1 MATEED
7 DAAGPV
13 GGPGTDD
20 AVKELG
26 SYGHGL
32 VVEGVRLEGFG
43 RTAEAEELF
52 LEAAGLGDPGGM
64 YNCGLLAERRGDLPL
79 AQRYYTWAHIG
90 GHPEAANNLGVLL
103 HNAGDPKALDWFRT
117 AEAMG
122 HPQAAGNVRALL
134 AMTEGERPETRA
146 PRRKWRFPRRRPA
159 RPAADAHALHR
170 DAEAAYRVFGLTG
183 KDASLVRAVT
193 LARRA
198 AEAASERDPLR
209 AEILAALRDLLR
221 ERYDLYGRS
230 VDREEA
236 IGTAVAAFMALPAGD
251 SRRPLAAQALI
262 AVLALRFEADEE
274 PGPLEWAVEEVGRPV
289 LAQPGGD
296 PHGRMALAASL
307 CGALTR
313 LAERAD
319 TDSGLDDAVDF
330 GEQAVALAPPGDALA
345 LGNLGA
351 ALLVRGMRR
360 GSLDDLNAS
369 VADLGAARSGDDHRH
384 AVSAATNLVTAL
396 RARAAL
402 TGREAD
408 RRAAQEQAERV
419 GQGPG
424 AAPEHHLETLI
435 AAAFAAE
442 GPDAAGAVRRAL
454 EAAPPGHARRSMLLA
469 RLAVLLE
476 AADDRTAAVAAA
488 REAAATSRGALS
500 RLDAHRTLGRVLW
513 NLAEAV
519 GEPAEGAEG
528 AAAPSDGPGATDDA
542 RTAPGGGARAEAPE
556 PPVDAYATASEAVDA
571 FTTAAETCPP
581 GHIAY
586 SQVTFDLAA
595 ALLTRHRLGGP
606 SSDREAA
613 LDALRRAAQAPGSSP
628 QDRLLAT
635 RFWAGAAWE
644 AGDAEDALA
653 GSVVAVRLMQEFGW
667 MGLDRDDQE
676 RSLRDGAAMP
686 REAAA
691 LAIETGQLELAVE
704 LLEQGRSVLW
714 HAALQMQGD
723 LAALSA
729 REPGLAAELE
739 QIRSALVA
747 GTATTGGTPPGE
759 EPPDADLPGAALLGE
774 EPSTGGTRQPGAE
787 SPEAED
793 QPGTEALDAEAR
805 LRLGTRWA
813 HKLAQAR
820 ALQGFEDFL
829 APPRFETLASAA
841 AEGPV
846 VIVNISS
853 IRCDAVIVL
862 PDRRVEVVPLKEVE
876 MRETDEIV
884 NTYVRHREESVSP
897 GAGFLAGERA
907 RHTAHETLEWL
918 WDRIVSPVLERLR
931 ALGGGTV
938 PPRIWWCPTASLG
951 NAPLHAAG
959 RYPRIASGPGGP
971 KPVGLPF
978 LTVSSY
984 TTTLASLVESRR
996 RPTAAGGRL
1005 LAVGVTD
1012 TGRGH
1017 AALPGVAKEVAALT
1031 EVLDGERLTVLLDGA
1046 ATTGAVRELLPGHAW
1061 AHFACHGGLDMTSP
1075 SSAGLC
1081 LRDGDLSVLDI
1092 AGLRHEGA
1100 ELAFLSACHT
1110 RVGGGNLMDEAIHP
1124 AGAFRMAGFRHV
1136 VATLGSVNDQAAAT
1150 VAAELYRHLAGPA
1163 GLDPAGTAGALHR
1176 AVAALR
1182 ADHLTDPTVWA
1193 SFVHDGP

>member
-1 MATEED
+1 M
-7 DAAGPV
+7 
-13 GGPGTDD
+13 
-20 AVKELG
+20 
-26 SYGHGL
+26 
-32 VVEGVRLEGFG
+32 
-43 RTAEAEELF
+43 
-52 LEAAGLGDPGGM
+52 
-64 YNCGLLAERRGDLPL
+64 
-79 AQRYYTWAHIG
+79 
-90 GHPEAANNLGVLL
+90 
-103 HNAGDPKALDWFRT
+103 
-117 AEAMG
+117 
-122 HPQAAGNVRALL
+122 
-134 AMTEGERPETRA
+134 
-146 PRRKWRFPRRRPA
+146 
-159 RPAADAHALHR
+159 
-170 DAEAAYRVFGLTG
+170 
-183 KDASLVRAVT
+183 
-193 LARRA
+193 
-198 AEAASERDPLR
+198 
-209 AEILAALRDLLR
+209 
-221 ERYDLYGRS
+221 
-230 VDREEA
+230 
-236 IGTAVAAFMALPAGD
+236 
-251 SRRPLAAQALI
+251 
-262 AVLALRFEADEE
+262 
-274 PGPLEWAVEEVGRPV
+274 
-289 LAQPGGD
+289 
-296 PHGRMALAASL
+296 
-307 CGALTR
+307 
-313 LAERAD
+313 
-319 TDSGLDDAVDF
+319 
-330 GEQAVALAPPGDALA
+330 
-345 LGNLGA
+345 
-351 ALLVRGMRR
+351 
-360 GSLDDLNAS
+360 
-369 VADLGAARSGDDHRH
+369 
-384 AVSAATNLVTAL
+384 
-396 RARAAL
+396 
-402 TGREAD
+402 
-408 RRAAQEQAERV
+408 
-419 GQGPG
+419 
-424 AAPEHHLETLI
+424 
-435 AAAFAAE
+435 
-442 GPDAAGAVRRAL
+442 
-454 EAAPPGHARRSMLLA
+454 
-469 RLAVLLE
+469 
-476 AADDRTAAVAAA
+476 
-488 REAAATSRGALS
+488 
-500 RLDAHRTLGRVLW
+500 
-513 NLAEAV
+513 
-519 GEPAEGAEG
+519 
-528 AAAPSDGPGATDDA
+528 
-542 RTAPGGGARAEAPE
+542 
-556 PPVDAYATASEAVDA
+556 
-571 FTTAAETCPP
+571 
-581 GHIAY
+581 
-586 SQVTFDLAA
+586 TFDLAT

-691 LAIETGQLELAVE
+691 LAIETGRPELAVE

-714 HAALQMQGD
+714 HAALQLRGD

-729 REPGLAAELE
+729 RESGLAAELE

-759 EPPDADLPGAALLGE
+759 EPPGEEPPDAYRPGATPLGE
-774 EPSTGGTRQPGAE
+774 EQPEAEEQPGA
-787 SPEAED
+787 
-793 QPGTEALDAEAR
+793 EALDAEAR

-829 APPRFETLASAA
+829 APPRFETLATAA

-853 IRCDAVIVL
+853 IRCDAIVVL
-862 PDRRVEVVPLKEVE
+862 PDRRVEVVPLEKVE
-876 MRETDEIV
+876 MRETDEVV
-884 NTYVRHREESVSP
+884 NTYVRHREESVGP
-897 GAGFLAGERA
+897 GAGLLAGERA
-907 RHTAHETLEWL
+907 RHTAHKTLEWL

-938 PPRIWWCPTASLG
+938 PPRIWWCPTASLA

-959 RYPRIASGPGGP
+959 RYPLTASCPGGP
-971 KPVGLPF
+971 EPVGLPF

-996 RPTAAGGRL
+996 RPTAAGGRV

-1017 AALPGVAKEVAALT
+1017 TALPGVAKEVAALT

-1046 ATTGAVRELLPGHAW
+1046 ATTGAVGELLPGHAW
-1061 AHFACHGGLDMTSP
+1061 AHFACHGGLDMASP

-1136 VATLGSVNDQAAAT
+1136 VATLGSVNDQAAAK

-1163 GLDPAGTAGALHR
+1163 GLDSTGTAGALHR

>member
-1 MATEED
+1 MATDED
-7 DAAGPV
+7 DDTAGPD
-13 GGPGTDD
+13 GLAGADEGPGPDD
-20 AVKELG
+20 AVEELG
-26 SYGHGL
+26 SYAYGL
-32 VVEGVRLEGFG
+32 VVEGVRLERFG

-52 LEAAGLGDPGGM
+52 REAAGLGDPGGM

-79 AQRYYTWAHIG
+79 AQRYYTRAHLG

-122 HPQAAGNVRALL
+122 HPQAAGNVRAFL
-134 AMTEGERPETRA
+134 AMTGGERPA
-146 PRRKWRFPRRRPA
+146 AQPPRRRWRLLRRPA

-198 AEAASERDPLR
+198 VEAASERDPLR
-209 AEILAALRDLLR
+209 AEMLAALRDRLR

-230 VDREEA
+230 VDLEEA
-236 IGTAVAAFMALPAGD
+236 IATAAAAFTAVPAGD

-296 PHGRMALAASL
+296 PHGRMALAASV
-307 CGALTR
+307 CGALAR

-319 TDSGLDDAVDF
+319 TDSGLDDAVAF
-330 GEQAVALAPPGDALA
+330 GEQAVALAPPGGALA

-360 GSLDDLNAS
+360 GSLDDLNAA
-369 VADLGAARSGDDHRH
+369 VANLGAARVGDDPRH
-384 AVSAATNLVTAL
+384 AVRAATNLASAL
-396 RARAAL
+396 RARADL

-408 RRAAQEQAERV
+408 RRAAREQAERV

-424 AAPEHHLETLI
+424 TAPEHHPETLI
-435 AAAFAAE
+435 AAAFAAK
-442 GPDAAGAVRRAL
+442 GPDTAGVVRRAL
-454 EAAPPGHARRSMLLA
+454 EAAPPGHARRPMLLA
-469 RLAVLLE
+469 RLAELLD
-476 AADDRTAAVAAA
+476 AAGDRTAAVAAA
-488 REAAATSRGALS
+488 REAAATARGSLS
-500 RLDAHRTLGRVLW
+500 RLDAHRTLGRMLRNV
-513 NLAEAV
+513 AEEAGESADRAEGA
-519 GEPAEGAEG
+519 GEPA
-528 AAAPSDGPGATDDA
+528 APGDGPTD
-542 RTAPGGGARAEAPE
+542 APQ
-556 PPVDAYATASEAVDA
+556 PPADAYATATEAVDA
-571 FTTAAETCPP
+571 FTAAVEACPP

-586 SQVTFDLAA
+586 SQLTFDLAA

-606 SSDREAA
+606 GSDREAA
-613 LDALRRAAQAPGSSP
+613 LDALRRAARAPGSSP

-635 RFWAGAAWE
+635 RFWAGVAWE

-653 GSVVAVRLMQEFGW
+653 GSVVAVRLVQEFGW

-691 LAIETGQLELAVE
+691 LAIETGRPELAVE

-714 HAALQMQGD
+714 RAALQMRGD

-729 REPGLAAELE
+729 RESGLAAELE
-739 QIRSALVA
+739 QIRSALMA
-747 GTATTGGTPPGE
+747 GTATTGGTRRPGA
-759 EPPDADLPGAALLGE
+759 EPPDAGDQL
-774 EPSTGGTRQPGAE
+774 GAE
-787 SPEAED
+787 GLATGEQLGAEALEAED
-793 QPGTEALDAEAR
+793 QPGAEALDAEAR

-829 APPRFETLASAA
+829 APPRFETLATAA

-862 PDRRVEVVPLKEVE
+862 PDRRAEVVPLKEVE

-884 NTYVRHREESVSP
+884 NTYVRHREEATGP

-907 RHTAHETLEWL
+907 RHTAHTTLEWL

-931 ALGGGTV
+931 ALSGGTV
-938 PPRIWWCPTASLG
+938 PPRIWWCPTASLA

-959 RYPRIASGPGGP
+959 RYPRTASGPGGP
-971 KPVGLPF
+971 EPVGLPF

-984 TTTLASLVESRR
+984 TTTLAALVESRQ
-996 RPTAAGGRL
+996 RPAAAGGRL

-1031 EVLDGERLTVLLDGA
+1031 EVLDRERLTVLLDGA
-1046 ATTGAVRELLPGHAW
+1046 ATTGAVRELLPGHAC

-1092 AGLRHEGA
+1092 AELRHEGA

-1163 GLDPAGTAGALHR
+1163 GLDPAGTAEALHR

-1182 ADHLTDPTVWA
+1182 ADHPTDPTVWA
-1193 SFVHDGP
+1193 PFVHDGP